1 MELYLEGKALGTATV
16 LTQTRPRH
24 LALAQAVT
32 DPPDPPPP
40 APPAV
45 DFLAALRAE
54 HQAQQA
60 RELGRLAFADL
71 APSITPEA

>member
-1 MELYLEGKALGTATV
+1 
-16 LTQTRPRH
+16 
-24 LALAQAVT
+24 
-32 DPPDPPPP
+32 
-40 APPAV
+40 V